1 MSFQDQQRCSV
12 HILKEHPF
20 QCQDCGDKYTKKE
33 NLDIHIIT
41 IHAKEMKCKE
51 LAEELNTDRGTES
64 FCRIAKQMVR
74 IRADVTES
82 LA

>member
-1 MSFQDQQRCSV
+1 MSSQDQQRCSV

-41 IHAKEMKCKE
+41 IHAKEMKCIVCAFKGSNE
-51 LAEELNTDRGTES
+51 TEITKHYEEVHL
-64 FCRIAKQMVR
+64 
-74 IRADVTES
+74 
-82 LA
+82 